1 MKHWI
6 VCACCALSF
15 SAKIYEISP
24 YRIVTLM
31 PVCVDELV
39 SIFIDAVE
47 LIISLTKVI
56 HEFEFIL
63 GYHLENYENYDTCR
77 VQGLL

>member
-1 MKHWI
+1 MH
-6 VCACCALSF
+6 AAHFLSALSYTKNRT
-15 SAKIYEISP
+15 A
-24 YRIVTLM
+24 TWM

-47 LIISLTKVI
+47 LIMTEVI

-63 GYHLENYENYDTCR
+63 GYHLENYEHYDTCR

>member
-1 MKHWI
+1 
-6 VCACCALSF
+6 
-15 SAKIYEISP
+15 
-24 YRIVTLM
+24 VTLM

>member
-1 MKHWI
+1 
-6 VCACCALSF
+6 
-15 SAKIYEISP
+15 
-24 YRIVTLM
+24 VTLM

-63 GYHLENYENYDTCR
+63 GYHPENYENYDTCR